1 MPPRP
6 KRLRSSM
13 IKRTSRKT
21 LPTQA
26 SKTATA
32 ARAKTLNRATKGT
45 GRGLAARGVAG
56 AVTPGG
62 AVGKRLSRG
71 EAPKIAKKP
80 VGKIP
85 NSRFRGSTLPATAK
99 KPVTPMRG
107 QAPPMPKTPP
117 SGIGAALGSNK
128 QSVTSGLRTPRAVR
142 GPAPGEQLKATR
154 NITKNRSRSTGNK
167 RR

>member
-26 SKTATA
+26 SKTATS

-45 GRGLAARGVAG
+45 GRGLAVRGV
-56 AVTPGG
+56 
-62 AVGKRLSRG
+62 GKQLSRG
-71 EAPKIAKKP
+71 ESPKIAKKP
-80 VGKIP
+80 VGKVP
-85 NSRFRGSTLPATAK
+85 NSRLRGATLPATAK
-99 KPVTPMRG
+99 KPVTPMRKM
-107 QAPPMPKTPP
+107 APHMPKTPP

-128 QSVTSGLRTPRAVR
+128 QSAASGLRTARAVR
-142 GPAPGEQLKATR
+142 GTAPGEQLKAAR
-154 NITKNRSRSTGNK
+154 NITANRGRSSGNN

>member
-6 KRLRSSM
+6 KRPVRPV
-13 IKRTSRKT
+13 RPVRPP
-21 LPTQA
+21 LPAQA
-26 SKTATA
+26 APAAKV

-45 GRGLAARGVAG
+45 GRGLAARGVSGA
-56 AVTPGG
+56 AVTPAG

-71 EAPKIAKKP
+71 ESPAVAKKP
-80 VGKIP
+80 VGKVP
-85 NSRFRGSTLPATAK
+85 NSRFRGATLPATAK

-107 QAPPMPKTPP
+107 VAPPTPKTPP

-128 QSVTSGLRTPRAVR
+128 QSAASGLRTARAVR
-142 GPAPGEQLKATR
+142 GIAPGERKATVR
-154 NITKNRSRSTGNK
+154 NTTTT